1 MTTTTPTRLLRSRRD
16 GRRAREL
23 PGGAT
28 PHSAAA
34 PPRRQDRLRRLVRG
48 ADDDPNWARPALFAL
63 LTLAAVVYGW
73 NLTNSGYAN
82 EFYAAAAKSASK
94 DWKAWLFG
102 SLDSSNA
109 ITVDKPPASLWV
121 MGLSARI
128 FGFSSFS
135 LLLPQA
141 LMGVGTVGLTYGAVR
156 RWSGHAAGLLAGLVV
171 TTTPVAALM
180 FRFDNP
186 DAMLVLLMTA
196 AAYCVVRAIVV
207 SGRDEPTTTRRG
219 RVRSASATALRWMVG
234 AGLLIGFAFLTKML
248 QGLLVLPGLG
258 LAYLVAARF
267 SLGTRIK
274 HLAAALVSVIV
285 GAGWF
290 VALVAA
296 WPAGARPYIGG
307 STNNSEWELAL
318 GYNGLGRIL
327 GGDGNAG
334 GGGGASAGGGGFGG
348 TAGLFRMFNCQ
359 FAGEISWLLPASLV
373 LLVAGLVARRRAP
386 RTDLVRASLVLW
398 GGWLVVTML
407 CLSFM
412 KGTVHSYYAVA
423 LAPAVAAC
431 IAVGGREVFARRSS
445 LLWRVVLGAAI
456 CVSGVWSFRVLTT
469 SASGWMPWLKWICAI
484 AAVLGAMTFVAAPAW
499 GARARRVAVTG
510 LVVGVLGGLGGTSA
524 YTFATMA
531 SGHNGSMPTAGPAV
545 AGARGG
551 MGSMGS
557 APGGAQGA
565 PGGSTGSAGSAGS
578 GTTGSSGAAGQA
590 PSGTKP
596 SGTAPSGAAPS
607 SGSSGSAS
615 GAASS
620 GGSAASSG
628 SSSEAGAS
636 GSTTDTQRSAGSAGA
651 QGGSTSN
658 AALVKLLDATNSQWS
673 AAVIGD
679 QSAAGYILSSDTAV
693 MSIGGWSGSDDNVT
707 LAQFEQCVKNGDIT
721 YFIAGGGMGG
731 GPGGN
736 SGSGAQ
742 ITAWV
747 KAHYKATT
755 VGGVTVYDLTKATS

>member
-1 MTTTTPTRLLRSRRD
+1 MKIAVAKEIDPSEPRVAVSPDTIKKFKALGAEVAVEPGAGIRSGLPDSEFTAVGATVSADALKDADIGVAMGSGSSASRAVAQIVLLD
-16 GRRAREL
+16 NKFATLPYVVGKGRRVIGNIERVSNL
-23 PGGAT
+23 FLTKTVYAT
-28 PHSAAA
+28 TLA
-34 PPRRQDRLRRLVRG
+34 VVFG
-48 ADDDPNWARPALFAL
+48 AL
-63 LTLAAVVYGW
+63 L
-73 NLTNSGYAN
+73 
-82 EFYAAAAKSASK
+82 
-94 DWKAWLFG
+94 
-102 SLDSSNA
+102 
-109 ITVDKPPASLWV
+109 
-121 MGLSARI
+121 
-128 FGFSSFS
+128 
-135 LLLPQA
+135 
-141 LMGVGTVGLTYGAVR
+141 
-156 RWSGHAAGLLAGLVV
+156 LVV
-171 TTTPVAALM
+171 
-180 FRFDNP
+180 
-186 DAMLVLLMTA
+186 
-196 AAYCVVRAIVV
+196 AAYCTVRATD
-207 SGRDEPTTTRRG
+207 SGSTRWL
-219 RVRSASATALRWMVG
+219 AG
-234 AGLLIGFAFLTKML
+234 AGTAVGFAFLTKML
-248 QGLLVLPGLG
+248 QGLLILPGLG

-334 GGGGASAGGGGFGG
+334 GGGGAGAGAGGGGFGG
-348 TAGLFRMFNCQ
+348 TAGLFRMFNSQ

-373 LLVAGLVARRRAP
+373 LLVAGLIARRRAP

-469 SASGWMPWLKWICAI
+469 PASGWMPWLKWVCAI

-531 SGHNGSMPTAGPAV
+531 SGHNGSMPTAGPAL

-565 PGGSTGSAGSAGS
+565 PGGSTGSAGPAGS

-707 LAQFEQCVKNGDIT
+707 LAQFQQYVKNGDIT